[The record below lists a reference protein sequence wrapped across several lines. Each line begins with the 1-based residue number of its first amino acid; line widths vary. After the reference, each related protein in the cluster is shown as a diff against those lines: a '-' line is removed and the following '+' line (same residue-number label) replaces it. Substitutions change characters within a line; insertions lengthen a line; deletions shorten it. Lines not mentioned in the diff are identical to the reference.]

1 MGASVVA
8 SNAVRIGNTNVGY
21 IGGQVGW
28 TNTSD
33 RRLKQNILSS
43 GLGLDFILK
52 LRPVTYSFITQP
64 TVTQEGLIAQEVEA
78 AAQSLGVTFHGV
90 KVPATPDAHYSLT
103 YSDFVMPLI
112 NSAKEL
118 KAENEALKA
127 RSETQQ
133 ARVETQ
139 QTRIEGQQAE
149 IDALK
154 AQMAAIL
161 ARFEALLAGGGK

>member
-8 SNAVRIGNTNVGY
+8 SNAVRIGNTNVTY

-28 TNTSD
+28 TNASD

-112 NSAKEL
+112 NAAKEL
-118 KAENEALKA
+118 KAENDQLRSDLDTLKA
-127 RSETQQ
+127 EM
-133 ARVETQ
+133 
-139 QTRIEGQQAE
+139 AE
-149 IDALK
+149 IK
-154 AQMAAIL
+154 
-161 ARFEALLAGGGK
+161 ALLKK